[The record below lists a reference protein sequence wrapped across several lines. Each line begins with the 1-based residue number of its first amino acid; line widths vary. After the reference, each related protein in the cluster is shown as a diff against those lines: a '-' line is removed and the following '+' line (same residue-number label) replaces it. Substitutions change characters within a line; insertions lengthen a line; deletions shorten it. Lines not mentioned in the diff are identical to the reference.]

1 MATTKNTTTKTST
14 KAVPAK
20 APAKKATPAKTA
32 AKKETPVEKEEIV
45 KVDLLDVLLDENNT
59 APIFM
64 LDGNG
69 NQLKFEQVAVIPY
82 GEDDL
87 YCILKP
93 VTKIPGVKDDEAIVF
108 LVDEDENGEA
118 ILKVETREDIA
129 ISVFDQYYNLVEEET
144 LKNKKKKSSGSKK

>member
-1 MATTKNTTTKTST
+1 MATTKTTTKTT
-14 KAVPAK
+14 KAAPAKKTAPVKAAAK
-20 APAKKATPAKTA
+20 APAKKEAP
-32 AKKETPVEKEEIV
+32 KKEEEIV

-59 APIFM
+59 APIYM

-69 NQLKFEQVAVIPY
+69 NQLKFDQVAVIPY

-108 LVDEDENGEA
+108 LVDEDEDGEA
-118 ILKVETREDIA
+118 VLKVETREDVA
-129 ISVFDQYYNLVEEET
+129 ISIFDQYYNLVEEEA
-144 LKNKKKKSSGSKK
+144 NKKKAKKSNGSKK